1 AYALLAE
8 VLLEAKWAAH
18 AGALAHGEKRKLQL
32 WILLAPEP
40 ALLPLAHPTAGMSL
54 EEVPT
59 IVALIDRIRARRAQT
74 ILLVEHK
81 IDMVMALSDAIAVLK
96 GGRLIAA

>member
-1 AYALLAE
+1 
-8 VLLEAKWAAH
+8 
-18 AGALAHGEKRKLQL
+18 
-32 WILLAPEP
+32 
-40 ALLPLAHPTAGMSL
+40 M
-54 EEVPT
+54 

-96 GGRLIAA
+96 DGRLIADDTPAAIARNPEVQAAYFGGGTRA